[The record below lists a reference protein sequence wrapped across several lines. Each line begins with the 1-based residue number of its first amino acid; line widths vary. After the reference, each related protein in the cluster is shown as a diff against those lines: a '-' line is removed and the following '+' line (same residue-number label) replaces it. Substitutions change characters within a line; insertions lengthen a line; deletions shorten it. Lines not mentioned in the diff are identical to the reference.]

1 MVSILIDEKTK
12 LLKTKK
18 EGSKFYRRT
27 ILEEHIS
34 LIQEP
39 ESTYL
44 SHLSPAGSST
54 KEIKDSVANFTATS
68 NINIEKFVA
77 VGCDGTNVNTGR
89 KGGTIRLL

>member
-1 MVSILIDEKTK
+1 
-12 LLKTKK
+12 
-18 EGSKFYRRT
+18 
-27 ILEEHIS
+27 
-34 LIQEP
+34 LIQKP
-39 ESTYL
+39 ESTAL
-44 SHLSPAGSST
+44 GHLSPAGSST